1 MIDYKDNKSEIKN
14 LIILLDKLSPADDTF
29 QYLMNELLIQV
40 YASYE
45 NFLKTLLVELFSD
58 AKKNYKY
65 SPFLIEHNLWSVVE
79 EDSKRYIVPKG
90 KIEDLLVNFP
100 LLKSCYFANDLSS
113 IDTLVNERNSFAH
126 TGTHKATLEQILTA
140 FITTQYV
147 IKYLDFCYI
156 KSTAEDIK
164 KLAYLQVFLN
174 VLRNHPRKCLKR
186 FKGEYIHEN
195 MNAFDIHITNYRKLE
210 SEGVFSIHPDI
221 TLLLNEETLLFLIN
235 CRGMLKTD
243 FEQSL
248 NTFENLLYIKAF
260 NVPDKDKLTTKI
272 ILDSIFDSTS

>member
-45 NFLKTLLVELFSD
+45 NFLKKLLVELFSD

-147 IKYLDFCYI
+147 
-156 KSTAEDIK
+156 
-164 KLAYLQVFLN
+164 
-174 VLRNHPRKCLKR
+174 
-186 FKGEYIHEN
+186 
-195 MNAFDIHITNYRKLE
+195 
-210 SEGVFSIHPDI
+210 
-221 TLLLNEETLLFLIN
+221 
-235 CRGMLKTD
+235 
-243 FEQSL
+243 
-248 NTFENLLYIKAF
+248 
-260 NVPDKDKLTTKI
+260 
-272 ILDSIFDSTS
+272 